1 MHLVSFIIR
10 NGQNKNDIATLGKYQ
25 YFNNNNNNNNK
36 SVIMKREHSMFI
48 DVAIPGD
55 KIVIKKKDE
64 NILKYEDLTTAK
76 GCMWNVTIK

>member
-1 MHLVSFIIR
+1 
-10 NGQNKNDIATLGKYQ
+10 
-25 YFNNNNNNNNK
+25 
-36 SVIMKREHSMFI
+36 MFI

-64 NILKYEDLTTAK
+64 NILKYEDLTTVK